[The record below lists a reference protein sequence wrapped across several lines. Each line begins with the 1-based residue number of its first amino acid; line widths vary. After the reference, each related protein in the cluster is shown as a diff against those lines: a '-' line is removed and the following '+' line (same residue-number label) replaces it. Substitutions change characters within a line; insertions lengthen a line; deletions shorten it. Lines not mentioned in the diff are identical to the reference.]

1 MPAAMRGGS
10 SARPT
15 GQGAATAAARGRA
28 VAPEGGLSATTILL
42 AALGVLLAA
51 LVLVL
56 ATGGRGARLVEGV
69 RTNVAQRLA
78 AAGFRLD
85 AVRVKGASPLAT
97 GDILQAAGLYKDQPL
112 ADMDLDAI
120 RRRIESVGWVR
131 DVRVVRLLPDTL
143 LIQVVER
150 RQAAVW
156 QAGGQRQVIDVKGA
170 PIPEADPARFP
181 ALPLVV
187 GAGANLA
194 AADILVELGRHPQ
207 VGSQVEALVRVD
219 QRRWDL
225 RLKSGGLIQLPAR
238 DEAAALK
245 RLEDL
250 DRTSGLMRIGFDR
263 VDLRDPAAI
272 AVRPRAGGP
281 VAEGPAPQPENA
293 TRG

>member
-1 MPAAMRGGS
+1 M
-10 SARPT
+10 
-15 GQGAATAAARGRA
+15 
-28 VAPEGGLSATTILL
+28 
-42 AALGVLLAA
+42 
-51 LVLVL
+51 
-56 ATGGRGARLVEGV
+56 
-69 RTNVAQRLA
+69 
-78 AAGFRLD
+78 
-85 AVRVKGASPLAT
+85 
-97 GDILQAAGLYKDQPL
+97 
-112 ADMDLDAI
+112 
-120 RRRIESVGWVR
+120 
-131 DVRVVRLLPDTL
+131 
-143 LIQVVER
+143 
-150 RQAAVW
+150 
-156 QAGGQRQVIDVKGA
+156 
-170 PIPEADPARFP
+170 
-181 ALPLVV
+181 V

-263 VDLRDPAAI
+263 VDLRDPAVI